1 MTASTTP
8 VAASTALASTPPSD
22 SPCDPRL
29 FRDALGCF
37 GTGVTVVTTRDDEGR
52 LYGVTAN
59 SFNSVSLSPPMV
71 LWSLSLNAPS
81 NPVFRKAPLF
91 VVNVLNGDQEEIAM
105 RFARAHPDKFSGIP
119 HTLTDEGLPVIDNA
133 AAHFLC
139 RNDHL
144 AYGGDHNIFIAT
156 VLRFSHQAQ
165 SDPLFYWRGKFV
177 RPT

>member
-1 MTASTTP
+1 MNASAPSSPPAGAATAPIAGS
-8 VAASTALASTPPSD
+8 S
-22 SPCDPRL
+22 CDPRQ

-52 LYGVTAN
+52 LYGVTAS

-81 NPVFRKAPLF
+81 NAVFRKAPLF
-91 VVNVLNGDQEEIAM
+91 VVNVLNGHQEDIAS
-105 RFARAHPDKFSGIP
+105 RFSRAHPDKFSGIA
-119 HTLTDEGLPVIDNA
+119 HTLTDEGLPVIDGA

-144 AYGGDHNIFIAT
+144 AYGGDHNVFIAT
-156 VLRFSHQAQ
+156 VLRFSHEPETE
-165 SDPLFYWRGKFV
+165 PLFYWRGRFL
-177 RPT
+177 RPV